1 MNRFVYVLSAVQ
13 AGIVALVVVVAL
25 QTHVEVVAMRDSLRP
40 RKSAAVR
47 VADIGKQ
54 FLQPTFGK
62 REVLWVN
69 GR

>member
-1 MNRFVYVLSAVQ
+1 MKRIVYALSAVQ
-13 AGIVALVVVVAL
+13 TVIVALVVVVAL
-25 QTHVEVVAMRDSLRP
+25 QTHADVIAMRESLRP

-47 VADIGKQ
+47 VAGIGKQ